1 MTVKNAFKA
10 PFPVAMYTLKVS
22 ISLLKIMKTL
32 LLRSFYQNALIYIPF
47 KIIKLIYWI
56 RPTKNSLF

>member
-22 ISLLKIMKTL
+22 ISLLKIVTTL

-47 KIIKLIYWI
+47 KIIKLI
-56 RPTKNSLF
+56 N